1 MNTSDQAYEHAMEGI
16 MTNSRTDSQRSSS
29 VRQETIDMIINS
41 HDNNPNNKSLWQK
54 IVSFFE

>member
-16 MTNSRTDSQRSSS
+16 MTNSRTDSQRGEFVS
-29 VRQETIDMIINS
+29 QETINTIVKS
-41 HDNNPNNKSLWQK
+41 HNNQNNKSLWQK